1 MHNCLH
7 INHFFLRNN
16 QLDNLYITDH
26 SNIIS
31 SLTGM
36 DNNNQMMNID
46 LSHNFEYINLFNML
60 SINYYYKL
68 YNLN

>member
-1 MHNCLH
+1 
-7 INHFFLRNN
+7 
-16 QLDNLYITDH
+16 LDNLYITDH
-26 SNIIS
+26 SNMIS
-31 SLTGM
+31 SLTSM
-36 DNNNQMMNID
+36 DNNDQMMNID